1 MQRKKEK
8 IVVYLLPDG
17 IYKTGIPFVLI
28 EFSDDPARLPE
39 ELRQAKAIIMLDLS
53 LSHRISCL
61 ELKWART
68 KRDVDV
74 DMLPVSQN
82 C

>member
-1 MQRKKEK
+1 MQKKKEK
-8 IVVYLLPDG
+8 IAVYLLLDG
-17 IYKTGIPFVLI
+17 MSKTDIPVVHI
-28 EFSDDPARLPE
+28 EISGDPARPPV
-39 ELRQAKAIIMLDLS
+39 ELRQANVIIILELS

-68 KRDVDV
+68 KCDVDV
-74 DMLPVSQN
+74 DTLPVSQN